1 MRRAV
6 CVLIAAIV
14 SCTPPATAAAD
25 PAPAQSGAVATVHPL
40 ATRAA
45 RGALESGGNAVDAA
59 VAAALTLGVVDGH
72 NSGIGGGCFVVIRT
86 ADGRFVAID
95 GRETAPAK
103 ADRDMFLRDGEPV
116 PALSRTGP
124 LAVGT
129 PGALAAYD
137 LALRRFGRLKLA
149 DLLRDAAELAEGG
162 FPIDRAYAK
171 RLKGTAAALARFPG
185 SRAALLKP
193 DGTPYRA
200 GEVLRQP
207 DLARTYRAIAEHGP
221 GWFYRGP
228 FARRVSEWMA
238 EHGGRLRADDFARY
252 RARFREPVV
261 CTYRAY
267 TIVGFPPPSSGGVH
281 VAQILNILEPF
292 DLKELHERRPGR
304 FYHVLAEAMKLA
316 FADRAHWLGDPDFA
330 QVPRGLID
338 KGYAAELAARIELD
352 RATPVPGHG
361 NPPRW
366 EHDFFGRE
374 EGEGLREGK
383 GERGKRGEQEDSAFC
398 LGGFQRRKGALGGLQ
413 ETHSSSLPPS
423 SLSPSSSPPPNPYP
437 LIPNPSERHTTH
449 IAAADASGNWVGIT
463 ATVNTSFG
471 SKVIVPGTGVVL
483 NNEMDDFSAAP
494 GVPNVFGLVG
504 AEANAVAPGKRPL
517 SSMSPTVVIEDGRP
531 ILTLGA
537 AGGPTIITQVVQAM
551 VHHLDLGR
559 PLPEAVAAPR
569 IHHQWKPDVL
579 RVERSLPEPVVEDL
593 ERLGHKIERVA
604 RLGTLQAIGLTP
616 DGQFIAVREPRL
628 GRGPE
633 NE

>member
-6 CVLIAAIV
+6 CVLTVAIV
-14 SCTPPATAAAD
+14 SCTPPPTAGAD
-25 PAPAQSGAVATVHPL
+25 PAPAQTGAVATVHPL

-45 RGALESGGNAVDAA
+45 LGALDSGGNAVDAA

-72 NSGIGGGCFVVIRT
+72 NSGIGGGCFLVIRT
-86 ADGRFVAID
+86 ATGRFVAID
-95 GRETAPAK
+95 GRETAPAR
-103 ADRDMFLRDGEPV
+103 ATRDMFLRDGKPL
-116 PALSRTGP
+116 PSLSLTGP

-137 LALRRFGRLKLA
+137 LALRRFGRLELA
-149 DLLRDAAELAEGG
+149 DLLDAAAELAERG
-162 FPIDRAYAK
+162 FPLDQSYAA
-171 RLKGTAAALARFPG
+171 RLQSTAAALARFPD

-228 FARRVSEWMA
+228 FARRVSKWMA
-238 EHGGRLRADDFARY
+238 EHGGVLRADDFARY

-261 CTYRAY
+261 CTYRGY
-267 TIVGFPPPSSGGVH
+267 TVVGFPPPSSGGVH
-281 VAQILNILEPF
+281 VVQILNVLERF
-292 DLKELHERRPGR
+292 DLKELCERRPAT

-330 QVPRGLID
+330 RVPRGLID
-338 KGYAAELAARIELD
+338 KQYAAELAARIELD
-352 RATPVPGHG
+352 CATPVPGHG
-361 NPPRW
+361 SPPHW
-366 EHDFFGRE
+366 QQDFFGRE
-374 EGEGLREGK
+374 EGEGLREEK
-383 GERGKRGEQEDSAFC
+383 GGGGGRESKRAAGQARVGWS
-398 LGGFQRRKGALGGLQ
+398 GFRVQGSDLNSDGVLLTV
-413 ETHSSSLPPS
+413 EPEVL
-423 SLSPSSSPPPNPYP
+423 NPEP
-437 LIPNPSERHTTH
+437 RTLNPTAKHTTH

-494 GVPNVFGLVG
+494 GVPNAFGLVG

-517 SSMSPTVVIEDGRP
+517 SSMSPTVVLKDGRP

-537 AGGPTIITQVVQAM
+537 AGGPTIITQVVQAI

-593 ERLGHKIERVA
+593 KRLGHKVERTG

-628 GRGPE
+628 TRE
-633 NE
+633 REKQ

>member
-6 CVLIAAIV
+6 CVLTVAIV
-14 SCTPPATAAAD
+14 SCTPPATAGAD
-25 PAPAQSGAVATVHPL
+25 PAPAQTGAVATVQPL

-45 RGALESGGNAVDAA
+45 LGALDSGGNAVDAA

-72 NSGIGGGCFVVIRT
+72 NSGIGGGCFLVIRT
-86 ADGRFVAID
+86 ATGRFAAID

-103 ADRDMFLRDGEPV
+103 AERDMFLRDGKPV
-116 PALSRTGP
+116 PSLSLTGP

-137 LALRRFGRLKLA
+137 LALRRFGRLELA
-149 DLLRDAAELAEGG
+149 DLLRDAAELAERG

-171 RLKGTAAALARFPG
+171 RLASTAAVLARFPG

-221 GWFYRGP
+221 GWFYAGP
-228 FARRVSEWMA
+228 FARRVSDWMA
-238 EHGGRLRADDFARY
+238 EHGGVLRADDFARY

-261 CTYRAY
+261 GTYRGY
-267 TIVGFPPPSSGGVH
+267 SVVGFPPPSSGGVH
-281 VAQILNILEPF
+281 VVQILNILERF
-292 DLKELHERRPGR
+292 DLKELYERRPAT

-338 KGYAAELAARIELD
+338 KGYAAELAACIDLGH
-352 RATPVPGHG
+352 ATPVPGHG
-361 NPPRW
+361 SPPRRQQ
-366 EHDFFGRE
+366 DFFGKE
-374 EGEGLREGK
+374 KGEGLREGK
-383 GERGKRGEQEDSAFC
+383 GERGKREKEEDRAFYPS
-398 LGGFQRRKGALGGLQ
+398 GFQRRKGALGALQ
-413 ETHSSSLPPS
+413 ETHSSSLP
-423 SLSPSSSPPPNPYP
+423 LSPFPSPPS
-437 LIPNPSERHTTH
+437 PNPSPLITNPSAKHTTH
-449 IAAADASGNWVGIT
+449 IAAADASGNWVAIT

-471 SKVIVPGTGVVL
+471 SKVIVPGTGVAL

-494 GVPNVFGLVG
+494 GVPNAFGLVG

-517 SSMSPTVVIEDGRP
+517 SSMSPTVVLKDGRP

-537 AGGPTIITQVVQAM
+537 AGGPTIITQVVQAI

-593 ERLGHKIERVA
+593 KRLGHKIERVG
-604 RLGTLQAIGLTP
+604 RLGTLQSVGFAP
-616 DGQFIAVREPRL
+616 DGKLIAVREPRL
-628 GRGPE
+628 ARGRDKQ
-633 NE
+633 

>member
-1 MRRAV
+1 MRRAA
-6 CVLIAAIV
+6 CVLTAAIV
-14 SCTPPATAAAD
+14 SCTLPARAGVD
-25 PAPAQSGAVATVHPL
+25 PAPARPGAVATVHPL

-45 RGALESGGNAVDAA
+45 LAALESGGNAVDAA

-72 NSGIGGGCFVVIRT
+72 NSGIGGGGFVVIRT
-86 ADGRFVAID
+86 ASGRFAAID

-116 PALSRTGP
+116 PALSLTGP

-149 DLLRDAAELAEGG
+149 DLLREAAELAERG
-162 FPIDRAYAK
+162 FTVDAGFAK
-171 RLKGTAAALARFPG
+171 RLESTAAALAQFPG
-185 SRAALLKP
+185 SRGGLLKP

-207 DLARTYRAIAEHGP
+207 DLARTYRAIAEHGQ
-221 GWFYRGP
+221 GWFYGGP
-228 FARRVSEWMA
+228 FARRVSDWMA
-238 EHGGRLRADDFARY
+238 EHGGLLRADDFARY
-252 RARFREPVV
+252 RARFRQPVV
-261 CTYRAY
+261 CTYRGY
-267 TIVGFPPPSSGGVH
+267 TVVGFPPPSSGGVH
-281 VAQILNILEPF
+281 VVQILNILERF
-292 DLKELHERRPGR
+292 DLKELHERRPAT

-338 KGYAAELAARIELD
+338 KGYAAELTARIELD
-352 RATPVPGHG
+352 RASPVPTHG
-361 NPPRW
+361 SPPRS
-366 EHDFFGRE
+366 EEDFFGRE
-374 EGEGLREGK
+374 KGEELREEK
-383 GERGKRGEQEDSAFC
+383 GKRGREEDSVFYSRR
-398 LGGFQRRKGALGGLQ
+398 FQRCEIALGPSR
-413 ETHSSSLPPS
+413 ETPH
-423 SLSPSSSPPPNPYP
+423 SPSPRPPHPSPH
-437 LIPNPSERHTTH
+437 IPHPSQKHTTH
-449 IAAADASGNWVGIT
+449 IAAADASGNWVAIT

-504 AEANAVAPGKRPL
+504 AEANAVVPGKRPL
-517 SSMSPTVVIEDGRP
+517 SSMSPTVVLKDGRP

-537 AGGPTIITQVVQAM
+537 AGGPTIITQVVQAI

-579 RVERSLPEPVVEDL
+579 RVERSLPEAVVEDL

-604 RLGTLQAIGLTP
+604 RLGTLQAVGLTP

-628 GRGPE
+628 GREPE
-633 NE
+633 KE